1 MAKSADKVHSR
12 NGWAPLTD
20 STANRTS
27 LTLDSVLG
35 SVEIVEETAEKF
47 ARNAGF
53 DEDTAS
59 QIAMVSREAAVNAIV
74 HGNKYDPTK
83 HVNASFEITDKEL
96 TIQIAD
102 EGPGLDPEGIPD
114 PLAPENILR
123 SSGRGIFLMR
133 AIMDEVHFRM
143 LHPGTEIRLVKLRVQ
158 KEIHQ

>member
-1 MAKSADKVHSR
+1 M
-12 NGWAPLTD
+12 TD

-74 HGNKYDPTK
+74 HGNKYDPAK
-83 HVNASFEITDKEL
+83 HVYASFEVTDTEL

-143 LHPGTEIRLVKLRVQ
+143 LHPGTEIKLVKLRVQ

>member
-83 HVNASFEITDKEL
+83 HVNASFEITDTEL

-102 EGPGLDPEGIPD
+102 EGLGLDPEGIPD

-143 LHPGTEIRLVKLRVQ
+143 LHPGTEIKLVKLRVQ